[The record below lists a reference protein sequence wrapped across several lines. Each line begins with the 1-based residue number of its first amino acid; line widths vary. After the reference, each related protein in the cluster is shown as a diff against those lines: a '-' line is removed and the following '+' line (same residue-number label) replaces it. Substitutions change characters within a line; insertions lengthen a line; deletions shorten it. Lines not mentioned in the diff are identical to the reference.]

1 CLLTVTNA
9 ILISDMIV
17 PESSSQKART
27 VTCEGRVA
35 RLKCDKGQVIFVNS
49 AIYGRRNK
57 NTCSARRPASQIQN
71 VRCSRSSNKVAESC
85 NGEKG
90 CSISATNSVFGDPC
104 QGTYKYLEV
113 DYTCKCN
120 SQKARTVTCEGRVAR
135 LKCGQVIFV
144 NSAIYGRRN
153 KNTCS
158 ARRPA
163 SQIQNVRCSRSS
175 NKKIC
180 PILGTALQGTL
191 TTRALL
197 RNTEKHLCIKSL
209 GHLLSLILICT
220 YRCNGKRVCVIRA
233 TNSFFGEPCAG
244 TYKYLEVEYTCYG
257 E

>member
-1 CLLTVTNA
+1 MLNSKRGSALLLAVTWLLVN
-9 ILISDMIV
+9 SV

-113 DYTCKCN
+113 DYTCKLPESS

-135 LKCGQVIFV
+135 LKCDKGQVIFV

-175 NKKIC
+175 NKV
-180 PILGTALQGTL
+180 A
-191 TTRALL
+191 
-197 RNTEKHLCIKSL
+197 E
-209 GHLLSLILICT
+209 
-220 YRCNGKRVCVIRA
+220 RCNGKRVCVIRA

-244 TYKYLEVEYTCYG
+244 TYKYLEVEYTCYAAITG
-257 E
+257 